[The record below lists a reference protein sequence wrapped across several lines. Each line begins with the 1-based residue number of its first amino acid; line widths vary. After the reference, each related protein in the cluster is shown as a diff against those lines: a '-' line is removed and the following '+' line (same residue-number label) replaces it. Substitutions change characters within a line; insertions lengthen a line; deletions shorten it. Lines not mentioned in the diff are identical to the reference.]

1 MYRCPFSPAF
11 ATISSGERASIGEFA
26 GGATCGATGS
36 DTGGGVDS
44 TTLGAASGVVA
55 ASGLVGSSESV
66 LGAVELDVA
75 ATDVLVAA
83 EVDSDASLSDWLL
96 QPLRSRP
103 AAATQRTSLFVFI
116 TRECYT
122 PYRLVCPF

>member
-11 ATISSGERASIGEFA
+11 ATISSGERASIGAFA
-26 GGATCGATGS
+26 GGATGGATGS
-36 DTGGGVDS
+36 DTCGGVDS
-44 TTLGAASGVVA
+44 TTLGAASAGS
-55 ASGLVGSSESV
+55 ASGLVGNSGSE

-75 ATDVLVAA
+75 ATVVLVAA
-83 EVDSDASLSDWLL
+83 DVDSAALLSDWLL

-116 TRECYT
+116 ARECYT
-122 PYRLVCPF
+122 PYRLFCPF

>member
-44 TTLGAASGVVA
+44 TTLGAASGVA
-55 ASGLVGSSESV
+55 AGGLVASADRDS
-66 LGAVELDVA
+66 GAAELDVA
-75 ATDVLVAA
+75 AIDVLVAA
-83 EVDSDASLSDWLL
+83 DVDSVALLSDWLL

>member
-11 ATISSGERASIGEFA
+11 ATISSGDRASIGEFA

-36 DTGGGVDS
+36 VTGGGVDS
-44 TTLGAASGVVA
+44 TTLGAASGVA
-55 ASGLVGSSESV
+55 AGGLVASADRDS
-66 LGAVELDVA
+66 GAAELDVA
-75 ATDVLVAA
+75 AIDVLVAA
-83 EVDSDASLSDWLL
+83 DVDSAASLSDWLL

-116 TRECYT
+116 TRECYI
-122 PYRLVCPF
+122 PYRLFCPF

>member
-11 ATISSGERASIGEFA
+11 ATISSGERASIGAFA
-26 GGATCGATGS
+26 GGATGGATGS
-36 DTGGGVDS
+36 DTCGGVDS
-44 TTLGAASGVVA
+44 TTLGAASGVA
-55 ASGLVGSSESV
+55 AGGLVASADRDS
-66 LGAVELDVA
+66 GAAELDVA
-75 ATDVLVAA
+75 AIDVLVAA
-83 EVDSDASLSDWLL
+83 DVDSAALLSDWLL

>member
-11 ATISSGERASIGEFA
+11 ATISSGERASIGAFA

-36 DTGGGVDS
+36 VTGGGVDS
-44 TTLGAASGVVA
+44 TTLGAASGVA
-55 ASGLVGSSESV
+55 AGGLVASADSDS
-66 LGAVELDVA
+66 GAAELDVA
-75 ATDVLVAA
+75 AIDVLVAA
-83 EVDSDASLSDWLL
+83 EVDSAALLSDWLL

>member
-11 ATISSGERASIGEFA
+11 ATISSGDRASIGEFA

-36 DTGGGVDS
+36 VTGGGVDS
-44 TTLGAASGVVA
+44 TTLGAASGVA
-55 ASGLVGSSESV
+55 AGGLVASADRDS
-66 LGAVELDVA
+66 GAAELDVA
-75 ATDVLVAA
+75 AIDVLVAA
-83 EVDSDASLSDWLL
+83 DVDSAALLSDWLL

>member
-11 ATISSGERASIGEFA
+11 ATISSGDRASIGEFA

-36 DTGGGVDS
+36 VTGGGVDS
-44 TTLGAASGVVA
+44 TTLGAASGVA
-55 ASGLVGSSESV
+55 AGG
-66 LGAVELDVA
+66 LGASADRDSGAAELDVA
-75 ATDVLVAA
+75 AIDVLVAA
-83 EVDSDASLSDWLL
+83 EVDSAALLSDWLL

-116 TRECYT
+116 TRECYI
-122 PYRLVCPF
+122 PYRLFCPF

>member
-11 ATISSGERASIGEFA
+11 ATISSGDRASIGEFA

-36 DTGGGVDS
+36 VTGGGVDS
-44 TTLGAASGVVA
+44 TTLGAASGVA
-55 ASGLVGSSESV
+55 AGGLVASADRDS
-66 LGAVELDVA
+66 GAAELDVA
-75 ATDVLVAA
+75 AIDVLVAA
-83 EVDSDASLSDWLL
+83 EVDSAASLSDWLL

-116 TRECYT
+116 TRECYI
-122 PYRLVCPF
+122 PYRLFCPF

>member
-11 ATISSGERASIGEFA
+11 ATISSGERASIGAFA
-26 GGATCGATGS
+26 GGATGS
-36 DTGGGVDS
+36 DTAGGVDS

-83 EVDSDASLSDWLL
+83 EVGFRCVAVGL
-96 QPLRSRP
+96 
-103 AAATQRTSLFVFI
+103 AAAAA
-116 TRECYT
+116 EE
-122 PYRLVCPF
+122 

>member
-11 ATISSGERASIGEFA
+11 ATISSGDRASIGEFA

-36 DTGGGVDS
+36 DTCGGVDS
-44 TTLGAASGVVA
+44 TTLGAASGVA
-55 ASGLVGSSESV
+55 ASGLVGSADRDS
-66 LGAVELDVA
+66 GAAELDVA
-75 ATDVLVAA
+75 AIDVLVAA
-83 EVDSDASLSDWLL
+83 EVDSAALLSDWLL

>member
-11 ATISSGERASIGEFA
+11 ATISSGDRALIGEFA
-26 GGATCGATGS
+26 GGATGS
-36 DTGGGVDS
+36 ATGGGVDS
-44 TTLGAASGVVA
+44 TTLGAASGVA
-55 ASGLVGSSESV
+55 AGGLVASADKDA
-66 LGAVELDVA
+66 GAAELDVA
-75 ATDVLVAA
+75 ATVVLVAA
-83 EVDSDASLSDWLL
+83 DVDSAASLSDWLL
-96 QPLRSRP
+96 QPLRSKP

>member
-11 ATISSGERASIGEFA
+11 ATISSGDRASIGEFA

-36 DTGGGVDS
+36 DTCGGVDS
-44 TTLGAASGVVA
+44 TTLGAASGVA
-55 ASGLVGSSESV
+55 AGGLVASADRDS
-66 LGAVELDVA
+66 GAAELDVA
-75 ATDVLVAA
+75 AIDVLVAA
-83 EVDSDASLSDWLL
+83 DVDSAALLSDWLL

>member
-11 ATISSGERASIGEFA
+11 ATISSGDRASIGEFA

-44 TTLGAASGVVA
+44 TTLGAASGVA
-55 ASGLVGSSESV
+55 AGGLVSSADRDS
-66 LGAVELDVA
+66 GAAELDVA
-75 ATDVLVAA
+75 AIDVLVAA
-83 EVDSDASLSDWLL
+83 EVDSAALLSDWLL

>member
-11 ATISSGERASIGEFA
+11 ATISSGDRASIGEFA

-36 DTGGGVDS
+36 VTGGGVDS
-44 TTLGAASGVVA
+44 TTLGAASGVA
-55 ASGLVGSSESV
+55 AGGLVASADRDS
-66 LGAVELDVA
+66 GAAELDVA
-75 ATDVLVAA
+75 AIDVLVAA
-83 EVDSDASLSDWLL
+83 DVDSAALLSDWLL

-103 AAATQRTSLFVFI
+103 AAATQRASLFVFI

>member
-1 MYRCPFSPAF
+1 M
-11 ATISSGERASIGEFA
+11 
-26 GGATCGATGS
+26 
-36 DTGGGVDS
+36 
-44 TTLGAASGVVA
+44 LGAASGVA
-55 ASGLVGSSESV
+55 AGGLVASADRDS
-66 LGAVELDVA
+66 GAAELDVA
-75 ATDVLVAA
+75 AIDVLVAA
-83 EVDSDASLSDWLL
+83 DVESAALLSDWLL

>member
-1 MYRCPFSPAF
+1 MYRCPLSPAF
-11 ATISSGERASIGEFA
+11 ATISSGDRASIGEFA
-26 GGATCGATGS
+26 GGATGGATGS
-36 DTGGGVDS
+36 VTGGGVDS
-44 TTLGAASGVVA
+44 TTLGAASGVA
-55 ASGLVGSSESV
+55 AGGLVASADRDS
-66 LGAVELDVA
+66 GAAELDVA
-75 ATDVLVAA
+75 AIDVLVAA
-83 EVDSDASLSDWLL
+83 DVDSAALLSDWLL

>member
-11 ATISSGERASIGEFA
+11 ATISSGDRASIGEFA

-44 TTLGAASGVVA
+44 TTLGAASGVA
-55 ASGLVGSSESV
+55 AGGLVASADRDS
-66 LGAVELDVA
+66 GAAELDVA
-75 ATDVLVAA
+75 AIDVLVAA
-83 EVDSDASLSDWLL
+83 DVDSAALLSDWLL

>member
-11 ATISSGERASIGEFA
+11 ATISSGDRASIGEFA

-36 DTGGGVDS
+36 ATGGGVDS
-44 TTLGAASGVVA
+44 TTLGAASGVA
-55 ASGLVGSSESV
+55 AGGLVASADRDS
-66 LGAVELDVA
+66 GAAELDVA
-75 ATDVLVAA
+75 AIDVLVAA
-83 EVDSDASLSDWLL
+83 DVDSAALLSDWLL

>member
-11 ATISSGERASIGEFA
+11 ATISSGDRASIGAFA

-36 DTGGGVDS
+36 VTGGSVDS
-44 TTLGAASGVVA
+44 TTLGAASGVA
-55 ASGLVGSSESV
+55 AGGLVASADSDS
-66 LGAVELDVA
+66 GAAELDVA
-75 ATDVLVAA
+75 AIDVLVAA
-83 EVDSDASLSDWLL
+83 EVDSAALLSDWLL

>member
-11 ATISSGERASIGEFA
+11 ATISSGDRASIGAFGSGTAFA
-26 GGATCGATGS
+26 GGA
-36 DTGGGVDS
+36 TGGGVDS
-44 TTLGAASGVVA
+44 TTLGAASGVT
-55 ASGLVGSSESV
+55 ASGLVGSSDSV

-83 EVDSDASLSDWLL
+83 DVDSAASLSDWLL

>member
-11 ATISSGERASIGEFA
+11 ATISSGDRASIGEFA
-26 GGATCGATGS
+26 GGATGS
-36 DTGGGVDS
+36 DTCGGVDS
-44 TTLGAASGVVA
+44 TTLGAASAGA
-55 ASGLVGSSESV
+55 ASGLAGNSGSE

-75 ATDVLVAA
+75 ATVVLVAA
-83 EVDSDASLSDWLL
+83 EVDSAALLSDWLL